1 MKLAKPAKYA
11 DICATI
17 KAASEGA
24 MKGILGY
31 SEVNISHCYHFGQLQ
46 TSNKNP
52 ENPPKLMYRLV
63 QTNKMYRNFSFKIE
77 VITFFSLQYLK
88 PFL

>member
-1 MKLAKPAKYA
+1 MSKIVNDIQCKILDVSVVDLTVKLAKPAKYA

-31 SEVNISHCYHFGQLQ
+31 CEVSI
-46 TSNKNP
+46 
-52 ENPPKLMYRLV
+52 
-63 QTNKMYRNFSFKIE
+63 
-77 VITFFSLQYLK
+77 
-88 PFL
+88 